1 MNGPLDGILVV
12 DLTRALAGPHAT
24 MLLGDLGAR
33 VIKLERPG
41 SGDESR
47 DWGPPFAA
55 PPEPGP
61 EPIGTYF
68 LSCNRN
74 KESVTCDL
82 GTPEGRD
89 LLAGLVA
96 RADVLVENFRPGV
109 LDRLGF
115 PVARLHELNP
125 GLVICSIT
133 GFGHDGPE
141 GGRPGYDQIVQGEAG
156 LMSVTGPDAAHPTKA
171 GLSVADVMAGTNAA
185 LGVVAALHERARTG
199 RGRVVRTSLLAS
211 VISAHAFQ
219 GTRWTVA
226 GEVPQA
232 TGNHHAAIA
241 PYGTFRCGD
250 GMIQVAVAN
259 EAQWR
264 RFAPVLGLDPDDERF
279 ARNEQRVTRRPSS
292 SPRSSGRW
300 PPGAGT
306 SGCRCW
312 PGRASR
318 RAPSGTSARCT
329 SGRRPGPRA
338 WSSPSTTRCWGRS
351 SYRGRCC
358 ASTGCRP
365 GRMPRRRCSASM
377 TPPSA
382 TGWPEPSRGPE
393 PRRAPVPRRGPGRR
407 RQPGAGGPGRR
418 IASAVEAAGYPP
430 CVGSAGCAGQPDRG
444 SCCPW
449 PSARTRSSSSR
460 SGC

>member
-1 MNGPLDGILVV
+1 MPGNGPLDGILVV

-24 MLLGDLGAR
+24 MLLADLGAR

-41 SGDESR
+41 EGDESR
-47 DWGPPFAA
+47 GWGPPFVA
-55 PPEPGP
+55 PRSGDSGAGP
-61 EPIGTYF
+61 VSTYF

-82 GTPEGRD
+82 AGPAGRD
-89 LLAGLVA
+89 LLAALAA

-115 PVARLHELNP
+115 PPARLHELNP

-156 LMSVTGPDAAHPTKA
+156 LMSVTGPDPEHPVKA

-199 RGRVVRTSLLAS
+199 VGRVVRTSLLAS

-219 GTRWTVA
+219 ATRWTVA
-226 GEVPQA
+226 GEVPRA

-241 PYGTFRCGD
+241 PYGAFRCAD

-264 RFAPVLGLDPDDERF
+264 RFAPLLAIDPDDPRF
-279 ARNEQRVTRRPSS
+279 SRNEQRVVRRDNLI
-292 SPRSSGRW
+292 
-300 PPGAGT
+300 AVIE
-306 SGCRCW
+306 
-312 PGRASR
+312 A
-318 RAPSGTSARCT
+318 ALAAR
-329 SGRRPGPRA
+329 PRA
-338 WSSPSTTRCWGRS
+338 QWLPLL
-351 SYRGRCC
+351 
-358 ASTGCRP
+358 A
-365 GRMPRRRCSASM
+365 
-377 TPPSA
+377 
-382 TGWPEPSRGPE
+382 E
-393 PRRAPVPRRGPGRR
+393 
-407 RQPGAGGPGRR
+407 AGIP
-418 IASAVEAAGYPP
+418 AGSIRDIGE
-430 CVGSAGCAGQPDRG
+430 V
-444 SCCPW
+444 
-449 PSARTRSSSSR
+449 
-460 SGC
+460 